1 MGTVQGT
8 LYGMLA
14 ADSNEP
20 MVAEALNEPAP
31 SRLYPEP
38 LMSVGAPLKLWSM
51 QRRAGREL

>member
-1 MGTVQGT
+1 MQGT